1 LTPAP
6 GSPRLFQPI
15 RIISEQLLTTDYV
28 IDETLTLLHA
38 RGERQRARVLGEKFF
53 ESSMTEV
60 YFLTEDDIR
69 QAWSVFHRYDD
80 KSWSFTDCASKVVIE
95 QMNISEAFAFDH
107 TSGNSE
113 ASASFPAFRQTS
125 LEGLSARAE
134 GEPRTANAGGIN
146 AIHRFPLP

>member
-1 LTPAP
+1 MIFVDTSAWFAAVVPTDSDYPHAARWLAAN
-6 GSPRLFQPI
+6 
-15 RIISEQLLTTDYV
+15 SEQLLTTDYV
-28 IDETLTLLHA
+28 IDETLTVLRA

-107 TSGNSE
+107 H
-113 ASASFPAFRQTS
+113 FRQFGNVRVVPS
-125 LEGLSARAE
+125 V
-134 GEPRTANAGGIN
+134 
-146 AIHRFPLP
+146 

>member
-1 LTPAP
+1 MIFVDTSAWFAAVVPTDSDYPHAARWLAAN
-6 GSPRLFQPI
+6 
-15 RIISEQLLTTDYV
+15 SEQLLTTDYV
-28 IDETLTLLHA
+28 IDETLTLLRA

-60 YFLTEDDIR
+60 YFLSEDDIR

-107 TSGNSE
+107 H
-113 ASASFPAFRQTS
+113 FRQF
-125 LEGLSARAE
+125 GNVRVIP
-134 GEPRTANAGGIN
+134 GV
-146 AIHRFPLP
+146 

>member
-1 LTPAP
+1 MIFVDTSAWFAAVVPTDSDYPHAARWLAAN
-6 GSPRLFQPI
+6 
-15 RIISEQLLTTDYV
+15 SEQLLTTDYV
-28 IDETLTLLHA
+28 IDETLTLLRA

-107 TSGNSE
+107 H
-113 ASASFPAFRQTS
+113 FRQFGS
-125 LEGLSARAE
+125 VRVVPGV
-134 GEPRTANAGGIN
+134 
-146 AIHRFPLP
+146 

>member
-1 LTPAP
+1 MIFVDTSAWFAAVVPTDSDYPQAARWLAAN
-6 GSPRLFQPI
+6 
-15 RIISEQLLTTDYV
+15 SEQLLTTDYV
-28 IDETLTLLHA
+28 IDETLTLLRA

-53 ESSMTEV
+53 ASSMTEV

-107 TSGNSE
+107 H
-113 ASASFPAFRQTS
+113 FRQF
-125 LEGLSARAE
+125 GNVRVIP
-134 GEPRTANAGGIN
+134 GV
-146 AIHRFPLP
+146 